1 MIISHRSLL
10 IPFAGALV
18 LLAVVIGCDA
28 LLTAPTPAGD
38 VFDAPLEGLSTD
50 QLAAFARG
58 DKAFSHLFGT
68 VEGLGPIFNQPS
80 CERCHAG
87 DGRGNPR
94 TILIRFGRT
103 AGPITDPILSEGGPQ
118 LQDHSIPG
126 VQPEVLPAGVAES
139 PRTGPPIFGIGLIEA
154 IQDSEILKYEDP
166 LDLDGDGISGK
177 ANRVAAPD
185 YVGGGTGHLGRFGR
199 KAGVAFLLQ
208 QVVNA
213 YHQDIGITT
222 DFLPIENG
230 HPQSGGVVRDDAAD
244 PELPASVVQDVVF
257 YVRTLAPPARG
268 ERTSSVLRG
277 ETVFNEV
284 GCASCHVPSMRT
296 GPNPVAALAGK
307 NVVLYSDLLLHDM
320 GPDLADNLNEGS
332 ATGTEWRTAPLW
344 GLRLVG
350 EFLGGNPSYLHDGRA
365 SDLTQAIQF
374 HKGEAD
380 SARTRFFLR
389 TTSDRQALLD
399 FLGSL

>member
-1 MIISHRSLL
+1 MSILYGQEICRDAYVLMIRVHDLL
-10 IPFAGALV
+10 KKKGNSGFPAEPAKMPSSTADIIWCRDSVRFSGDSVTIQVQWVFILQDFGV
-18 LLAVVIGCDA
+18 LN
-28 LLTAPTPAGD
+28 
-38 VFDAPLEGLSTD
+38 
-50 QLAAFARG
+50 R
-58 DKAFSHLFGT
+58 
-68 VEGLGPIFNQPS
+68 FNQ
-80 CERCHAG
+80 
-87 DGRGNPR
+87 
-94 TILIRFGRT
+94 
-103 AGPITDPILSEGGPQ
+103 TDAKNG
-118 LQDHSIPG
+118 
-126 VQPEVLPAGVAES
+126 
-139 PRTGPPIFGIGLIEA
+139 RTGPPIFGIGLIEA

-296 GPNPVAALAGK
+296 GPNPVGALAGK

-332 ATGTEWRTAPLW
+332 ATGTEWR
-344 GLRLVG
+344 
-350 EFLGGNPSYLHDGRA
+350 
-365 SDLTQAIQF
+365 
-374 HKGEAD
+374 
-380 SARTRFFLR
+380 
-389 TTSDRQALLD
+389 
-399 FLGSL
+399 